1 MPTLMINVWIDGRY
15 YGPDHGGDAEL
26 PPELVDR
33 VPVEAWSTP
42 PAPLDRAAADAPARP
57 PAARRRRRS
66 ASALA
71 ADLAGKVEP

>member
-42 PAPLDRAAADAPARP
+42 PAPSTTSAPK
-57 PAARRRRRS
+57 ARRRRRS

-71 ADLAGKVEP
+71 AELAGKVDP

>member
-1 MPTLMINVWIDGRY
+1 MSTLMINVWIDGRY

-33 VPVEAWSTP
+33 VPAEAWSTP
-42 PAPLDRAAADAPARP
+42 PVPTAEAPKVR
-57 PAARRRRRS
+57 RRRRRS

-71 ADLAGKVEP
+71 AELAGKVDP